1 MEFELPSSQGRLEW
15 LLSILTGAAPWWV
28 WAIITGLFVCW
39 LTAKP
44 IRHAWRIRK
53 ANWVLRRLR
62 EIAEESGPA
71 AQFGFLRSDVV
82 DPFTF
87 EEAILTALQ
96 RRKMKIRRN
105 RRYTG
110 DGGIDGMAWW
120 RGKLILIQAKLYSS
134 HINPKHVEEFAAI
147 CKRRRAIG
155 LFVHSGK
162 TGPLSKSFRDEALDI
177 VSGDRLLQLLVGSEM
192 ILFPGGLKIT
202 LR

>member
-1 MEFELPSSQGRLEW
+1 MEFELPDSQGRLEW
-15 LLSILTGAAPWWV
+15 LFSILTGAPWWL
-28 WAIITGLFVCW
+28 WAIVTGLCVCW
-39 LTAKP
+39 LSAKP

-71 AQFGFLRSDVV
+71 AQFGFLRSAAV

-110 DGGIDGMAWW
+110 DGGIDGMAWS

-134 HINPKHVEEFAAI
+134 HITPKHVKEFAAV
-147 CKRRRAIG
+147 CKHRKALG

-162 TGPLSKSFRDEALDI
+162 TGPLSKSFRDDALDI

-192 ILFPGGLKIT
+192 ILFPDGLKIK

>member
-15 LLSILTGAAPWWV
+15 LLSILTGAPWWV

-53 ANWVLRRLR
+53 ASWVLRRLS
-62 EIAEESGPA
+62 EIAVESGPA
-71 AQFGFLRSDVV
+71 AQFGFLRSAAV

-96 RRKMKIRRN
+96 QRKMKIRRN

-120 RGKLILIQAKLYSS
+120 RGRLILIQAKLYSS
-134 HINPKHVEEFAAI
+134 HITPKHVEEFAAI
-147 CKRRRAIG
+147 CKQSKALG

-162 TGPLSKSFRDEALDI
+162 TGPLSRSFRDEALDI
-177 VSGDRLLQLLVGSEM
+177 VSGDRLLQLLVGSEI
-192 ILFPGGLKIT
+192 ILFPSGLKIT
-202 LR
+202 LQ